1 MSNVPGRSSTTRTTA
16 AVQNNPVEAMKLFMT
31 KSVDLIKKEY
41 CKINDTKD
49 ATTEAAPEAQ
59 MTGNRKKTRNAGL
72 YPPSK
77 FSRVKLQADNELGG
91 EQSDYINA
99 DFVYAT
105 GNMHHNKNIK
115 PSADYI
121 ITQGT

>member
-1 MSNVPGRSSTTRTTA
+1 
-16 AVQNNPVEAMKLFMT
+16 
-31 KSVDLIKKEY
+31 
-41 CKINDTKD
+41 
-49 ATTEAAPEAQ
+49 
-59 MTGNRKKTRNAGL
+59 GNRKKTRNAGL

-105 GNMHHNKNIK
+105 GNMHHNKNITA
-115 PSADYI
+115 SADYI
-121 ITQGT
+121 ITQST